1 MEEKIIENKVKSILN
16 NLNIRINI
24 KGYGYWIEAVK
35 YVVLNNKITYF
46 MTKEIYYNVAK
57 KMNTTPSRVERA
69 LRHAISE
76 KTTEIQK
83 YFNIDYSIR
92 NSTLLALIVDKVR
105 NEAQESL

>member
-16 NLNIRINI
+16 DLNIRIDI

-46 MTKEIYYNVAK
+46 MTKEIYYNVSK
-57 KMNTTPSRVERA
+57 TMNTTPERVERA
-69 LRHAISE
+69 LRHALDG
-76 KTTEIQK
+76 KTEEIQK

-105 NEAQESL
+105 NDMEE